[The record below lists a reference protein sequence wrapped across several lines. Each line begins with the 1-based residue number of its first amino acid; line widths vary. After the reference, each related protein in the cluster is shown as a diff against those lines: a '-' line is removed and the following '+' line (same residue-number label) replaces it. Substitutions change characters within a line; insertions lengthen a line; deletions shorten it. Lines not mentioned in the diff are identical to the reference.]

1 MEAAARHAVRTE
13 ELGAHA
19 AAEPMEAAARTAV
32 RTEAAA
38 RARSRRG
45 LPEARGCLQDAIIAQ
60 RLADE
65 VSREAERAQA
75 VALEAQHAAD
85 VLAAKAVAARA
96 AAKVAA
102 EMAGLQDGQAASLAS
117 AQHSAS
123 LSPCSGGDG
132 TGKGATACMSPEP
145 LATDLQRH
153 YTVWQLLAYR
163 HIDSESRPPELCT
176 ADLVPVP
183 KGSRLSRSTS
193 QLRTSPAGE
202 TDSPGRPV
210 VRPSP
215 SERSR
220 SRGSCHTRSAERVY
234 VAEESRDSNCVGGP
248 SALEADK
255 GGNTPRSSERCTGDA
270 AAVSSTRRGSQEGQS
285 CRVVGACHLLK
296 PAWTRNGRNFL
307 CRTACRR
314 IKWAARSRVQ
324 LRSSGPG

>member
-123 LSPCSGGDG
+123 LSPCSG
-132 TGKGATACMSPEP
+132 GKGATACMSPEP